1 MDMDVLKR
9 ITDTIE
15 GSEFKVHRLH
25 PGTRLSFACIYTAAF
40 HVVLDGECPV
50 QCETS
55 EQRVVLR
62 PGDIVF
68 FSRGQ
73 DHNLVAEATDE
84 TTADAVV
91 MSGRY
96 RFPAGPLHP
105 FFNALPQWFLLPAS
119 GRALSD
125 PIHPLITVLAGEY
138 ERPDTSHVVLSRLTD
153 ALFHFI
159 LRHAL
164 LDESGPSSRH
174 ALYTDSG
181 LTSAIETMESAP
193 HHPWRIEELADRAG
207 LSRAAFSRRF
217 KQATG
222 VSPHEYL
229 TRIRMLKALALLRDR
244 GETVDRVA
252 AAVGYRSPFAFS
264 RRFKQLYGRAPS
276 RHRASEVTER

>member
-1 MDMDVLKR
+1 MDVLKR

-15 GSEFKVHRLH
+15 GSEFKVHRMK

-40 HVVLDGECPV
+40 HVVFHGECLI

-55 EQRVVLR
+55 GHRVVLQR
-62 PGDIVF
+62 GDIIF

-73 DHNLVAEATDE
+73 DHTLTAETSEE
-84 TTADAVV
+84 TTADTLV

-105 FFNALPQWFLLPAS
+105 FFHVLPQWFHLPAH
-119 GRALSD
+119 GRAPSD
-125 PIHPLITVLAGEY
+125 PIQPLISVLAGEY
-138 ERPDTSHVVLSRLTD
+138 ERADASHVVLSRLTD

-164 LDESGPSSRH
+164 LEESGPSIGR
-174 ALYTDSG
+174 ALYTDGG
-181 LTSAIETMESAP
+181 LTSAIEAIESAP
-193 HHPWRIEELADRAG
+193 QHPWRVEELADHAG

-222 VSPHEYL
+222 VGPHEYL
-229 TRIRMLKALALLRDR
+229 TRIRMLKALVLLRDR

-276 RHRASEVTER
+276 RQRASEVTGG

>member
-1 MDMDVLKR
+1 MDVLNR
-9 ITDTIE
+9 ITDSIE
-15 GSEFKVHRLH
+15 GSEFKVHRMQ
-25 PGTRLSFACIYTAAF
+25 PGTYLSFECIYTAAF
-40 HVVLDGECPV
+40 HVVLHGECLI
-50 QCETS
+50 QCESS
-55 EQRVVLR
+55 EHHVVLR
-62 PGDIVF
+62 PGDIIF

-73 DHNLVAEATDE
+73 NHNLLAE
-84 TTADAVV
+84 TTEGTAADTLV

-105 FFNALPQWFLLPAS
+105 FFHVLPQWFHLPAR

-125 PIHPLITVLAGEY
+125 PIHPLITILAGEY
-138 ERPDTSHVVLSRLTD
+138 ERADTSHVVLSRLTD

-164 LDESGPSSRH
+164 LDESGPSIRQ

-181 LTSAIETMESAP
+181 LTSAIEAMESAP

-207 LSRAAFSRRF
+207 LSRAAFCRRF

-222 VSPHEYL
+222 ASPHEYL
-229 TRIRMLKALALLRDR
+229 TRIRMLKALVLLRDR

-264 RRFKQLYGRAPS
+264 RRFKELYGRAPS
-276 RHRASEVTER
+276 RQRALTMTER